1 MPVDLDSY
9 REEADRFLTELTGAY
24 CRHFAGLE
32 ATLELEPVYE
42 RFAGLTTVE
51 ACETLREAA
60 AGAPPRSAP
69 VELWRFAC
77 EGHLGSVTRAQE
89 ELLAKLETQLEA
101 TVDGHTV
108 GFRML
113 RPTLANEPDRNRRER
128 LECARAE
135 LAAEL
140 LPAYRDAAGEVQAAA
155 RTLGGGTVRD
165 LYESF
170 GLALGPLAEQCRAV
184 LDDTE
189 DIYVTGFDRLLRDR
203 AGVSLGDARR
213 WDVPRLFRAAA
224 WDDAF
229 PAERM
234 VPALEGT
241 LAGLGV
247 DLRSQRNV
255 ELDLDERPTKSPR
268 AFCAPIEVPDRIVLV
283 IQPIGGLDDWRA
295 LFHEA
300 GHTEH
305 FAHTSARLPLEAR
318 RLGDN
323 AVTEGHA
330 FLLEH
335 LVIDPAWL
343 ERRLDVGRG
352 EEIASESA
360 VRHLYA
366 LRRYC
371 AKLLY
376 ELELHAEADLDTMPG
391 RYVELLSE
399 ATKIEPSEVDFLADV
414 DPGFYVTSYLRAWAL
429 EAQLAR
435 HLRERFGRAWFAE
448 RRAGSLLRELW
459 SEGQSLDADAVARE
473 VTGAALELDAAVE
486 QARERVH
493 P

>member
-1 MPVDLDSY
+1 M
-9 REEADRFLTELTGAY
+9 
-24 CRHFAGLE
+24 
-32 ATLELEPVYE
+32 
-42 RFAGLTTVE
+42 
-51 ACETLREAA
+51 
-60 AGAPPRSAP
+60 
-69 VELWRFAC
+69 
-77 EGHLGSVTRAQE
+77 
-89 ELLAKLETQLEA
+89 
-101 TVDGHTV
+101 
-108 GFRML
+108 
-113 RPTLANEPDRNRRER
+113 
-128 LECARAE
+128 
-135 LAAEL
+135 
-140 LPAYRDAAGEVQAAA
+140 
-155 RTLGGGTVRD
+155 
-165 LYESF
+165 
-170 GLALGPLAEQCRAV
+170 
-184 LDDTE
+184 
-189 DIYVTGFDRLLRDR
+189 
-203 AGVSLGDARR
+203 
-213 WDVPRLFRAAA
+213 
-224 WDDAF
+224 
-229 PAERM
+229 
-234 VPALEGT
+234 
-241 LAGLGV
+241 
-247 DLRSQRNV
+247 
-255 ELDLDERPTKSPR
+255 
-268 AFCAPIEVPDRIVLV
+268 

-323 AVTEGHA
+323 AVTEGYA

-352 EEIASESA
+352 EEIAAESA

-376 ELELHAEADLDTMPG
+376 ELELHAGADLDAMPG

-399 ATKIEPSEVDFLADV
+399 ATKIEPSAVDFLADV

-448 RRAGSLLRELW
+448 RQAGSLLRELW
-459 SEGQSLDADAVARE
+459 SEGQGLDADAVARE

-486 QARERVH
+486 QARERIH